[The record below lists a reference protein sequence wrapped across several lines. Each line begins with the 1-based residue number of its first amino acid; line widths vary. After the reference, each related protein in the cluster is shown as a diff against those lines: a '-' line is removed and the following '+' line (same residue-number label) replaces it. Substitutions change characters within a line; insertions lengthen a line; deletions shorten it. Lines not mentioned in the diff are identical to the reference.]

1 MEDANPNSAADGHA
15 TEYRVLARKYR
26 PKDFSD
32 LIGQDAMVRT
42 LSNAFETGRIA
53 QAYMLTGVR
62 GVGKTTTARILVRAL
77 NFETDAIQE
86 PTIEL
91 TDEGVHCRAIMEG
104 RHQDVIEMDAA
115 SNTGIDDIRAIIESA
130 QYFPV
135 SARYK
140 VFVIDEVHML
150 SKAAFNGLLKT
161 LEEPPAHVKF
171 IFATTEIRKVP
182 VTVLSR
188 CQRFDL
194 RRIDSDLLASHLK
207 KVAGLEQF
215 EIEDEAA
222 ALIARAGEGS
232 VRDAL
237 SILDQAIAHADKK
250 VEADAVQQM
259 LGLADRGRVIVLFE
273 QVLSGD
279 VAAAMAE
286 LRAQYDV
293 GADPAIVLAD
303 LAAFTHFVTRLKFVA
318 EAAQD
323 ASVTEAERTRGTDF
337 AKRLS
342 VRVLGRA
349 WQTLLKGGRE
359 VAMARDPLAAAEMVL
374 VRLAHASDLP
384 APEDAIEKL
393 KHLAKQPGAASEQAS
408 PPPGPSVPTNTT
420 ASAPPP
426 TVEPSPPLPADG
438 SMLTGP
444 VAHAVEP
451 ALATAENAASEPEVA
466 EPAAVLAVSNVTD
479 VSLGSSAEQPDL
491 SRYATLDALVKLADQ
506 HRDLRIKNAL
516 RNDIRIVDLSPP
528 NLTFSLVDGADQR
541 IVQQL
546 MERLQKWTG
555 ARWII
560 ALSAEEG
567 APTLAESD
575 ARSKTERMADAEAN
589 PAVHAIMNAFPGA
602 QVVDVRLRETAA
614 DDGPMEDFPLDPE
627 EQDDTP
633 YLIDRAED

>member
-1 MEDANPNSAADGHA
+1 MEDRPHPADIESPANVAD

-26 PKDFSD
+26 PKNFGD

-62 GVGKTTTARILVRAL
+62 GVGKTTTARILARAL
-77 NFETDAIQE
+77 NFETDAIKE
-86 PTIEL
+86 PTIDL
-91 TDEGVHCRAIMEG
+91 SDEGVHCRAIMEG

-115 SNTGIDDIRAIIESA
+115 SNTGIDDIRGIIESA

-194 RRIDSDLLASHLK
+194 RRIDSELLASHLK
-207 KVAGLEQF
+207 KITGLENF
-215 EIEDEAA
+215 GIEDEAA

-237 SILDQAIAHADKK
+237 SILDQAIAHAVQT
-250 VEADAVQQM
+250 VEAGAVRDM
-259 LGLADRGRVIVLFE
+259 LGLADRARIIDLFE

-279 VAAAMAE
+279 VASAMGE
-286 LRAQYDV
+286 LRAQYEV
-293 GADPAIVLAD
+293 GADPTIVLAD

-318 EAAQD
+318 DAAQD
-323 ASVTEAERTRGTDF
+323 ASITETERTRGNEF
-337 AKRLS
+337 AQKLS

-374 VRLAHASDLP
+374 VRMAHATELP
-384 APEDAIEKL
+384 GPEDAIERL
-393 KHLAKQPGAASEQAS
+393 KHLAKQPIAAGGATPSTA
-408 PPPGPSVPTNTT
+408 PGGDSNIT
-420 ASAPPP
+420 AMAPAN
-426 TVEPSPPLPADG
+426 VQEAPSPQITDG
-438 SMLTGP
+438 PMA
-444 VAHAVEP
+444 VAAKP
-451 ALATAENAASEPEVA
+451 ITSELISDTQTVTP

-479 VSLGSSAEQPDL
+479 VSLGKQAEQPDL
-491 SRYATLDALVKLADQ
+491 SRYGTLDALVSLAEDK
-506 HRDLRIKNAL
+506 RDLRVKNAL
-516 RNDIRIVDLSPP
+516 RNDLRVVDLSPP

-541 IVQQL
+541 IVQLL

-560 ALSAEEG
+560 AISQEEG
-567 APTLAESD
+567 APTLAETD
-575 ARSKTERMADAEAN
+575 ARSKSERMADAEAN
-589 PAVHAIMNAFPGA
+589 PAVHAVLKAFPGA
-602 QVVDVRLRETAA
+602 RVVDVRLREALQNGTSEEFPTNPEEPEDA
-614 DDGPMEDFPLDPE
+614 DMTGDELDP
-627 EQDDTP
+627 
-633 YLIDRAED
+633 